1 MATVT
6 AMHNDS
12 NRSPRFNPYRDA
24 HKGLRLLL
32 SELMERA
39 GRTDF
44 SAATE
49 LARLRAEAHVAFQ
62 LLTSHARHEDAFFGP
77 LLEAHCPRVA
87 REIDLDHEDQQ
98 LKLRELACVLTS
110 IDALGG
116 DAALRGHDFCVR
128 LARVA
133 GELLVHMSQ
142 EEQLALPALWQKL
155 SDDSLRGISAGLL
168 ASIPA
173 PERRLWLKCMLRALN
188 QPERR
193 SLLGRM
199 RAAMPRAAFDA
210 TLESFRAELED
221 LYEGLVSDLRMLDQ
235 AAA

>member
-1 MATVT
+1 MPNEST
-6 AMHNDS
+6 
-12 NRSPRFNPYRDA
+12 RSARFNPYRDA

-32 SELMERA
+32 SELLERA

-44 SAATE
+44 NSAPE
-49 LARLRAEAHVAFQ
+49 LARLRSEAHAAFD
-62 LLTSHARHEDAFFGP
+62 LLKSHARHEGAFFGP

-87 REIDLDHEDQQ
+87 REIELDHEDQE

-110 IDALGG
+110 IDARGG
-116 DAALRGHDFCVR
+116 DAVTRGHDFCVR
-128 LARVA
+128 LARVV

-155 SDDSLRGISAGLL
+155 SDETLRRISAGLL
-168 ASIPA
+168 ASVPA
-173 PERRLWLKCMLRALN
+173 PERGVWLRCMLRALN

-193 SLLGRM
+193 SLLARM
-199 RAAMPRAAFDA
+199 RAAMPQAAFEA
-210 TLESFRAELED
+210 TLESFRAELEG
-221 LYEGLVSDLRMLDQ
+221 LYEGLVSDLRMVDG